1 MCKRLV
7 VVFCTYF
14 LTYFYLYLYFRCLS
28 HTFIC
33 VCILDV
39 NGEMLFVCFCICSE
53 VEFELVTTLCAMQ
66 EEAGVAG
73 AADCDVLKLPP
84 PTRAV
89 HMQGKIGRAC
99 KKKGKSG
106 EQIEV

>member
-1 MCKRLV
+1 MTFRLWRCFIQMLIV
-7 VVFCTYF
+7 KCYF
-14 LTYFYLYLYFRCLS
+14 LFA
-28 HTFIC
+28 
-33 VCILDV
+33 
-39 NGEMLFVCFCICSE
+39 CFCICSK
-53 VEFELVTTLCAMQ
+53 VVFVLVTTLCAMQ

-84 PTRAV
+84 PSRAV
-89 HMQGKIGRAC
+89 HMQGKIGPAC

>member
-1 MCKRLV
+1 M
-7 VVFCTYF
+7 
-14 LTYFYLYLYFRCLS
+14 
-28 HTFIC
+28 
-33 VCILDV
+33 
-39 NGEMLFVCFCICSE
+39 FVP
-53 VEFELVTTLCAMQ
+53 VTTLCAMQ

-89 HMQGKIGRAC
+89 HMQGKIGC
-99 KKKGKSG
+99 KKQKKGKSG